1 MNYNF
6 NQLRVTFFMF
16 KMLILMFYW
25 YLQGILLMGPIL
37 QLKLHHM
44 RDKFCHIWDGFSL
57 VCYLLIDKRY
67 LRMICYVPKL
77 LKKNSKFVIFKKML
91 HWLDAPCHLV
101 NGTSFRVWSSFH
113 VLYINVLFVN
123 TLWRNWFVQSS

>member
-6 NQLRVTFFMF
+6 NQLRVTFFMC
-16 KMLILMFYW
+16 KMFYW

-67 LRMICYVPKL
+67 LRMIYVPKL
-77 LKKNSKFVIFKKML
+77 LKKNQKML
-91 HWLDAPCHLV
+91 YIKKCYTDLMPHVSWSMVHLLEYV
-101 NGTSFRVWSSFH
+101 QVFMSCTLMSYLLIPFGETG
-113 VLYINVLFVN
+113 LFN
-123 TLWRNWFVQSS
+123 PLRSYT